1 MGRAAHGW
9 KEGREAGREKRGGEG
24 EEEEE
29 EVEKSPGGGGEM
41 SQPLLERVL
50 AWTSTFSL

>member
-1 MGRAAHGW
+1 MGRAD
-9 KEGREAGREKRGGEG
+9 GRKVGR
-24 EEEEE
+24 EEEE

-41 SQPLLERVL
+41 SQPPLERVL

>member
-9 KEGREAGREKRGGEG
+9 KEGREAEREKRGGEG
-24 EEEEE
+24 EEEE
-29 EVEKSPGGGGEM
+29 VEKSPEGGGEM